1 MTTSP
6 PSAAPPESSTTNISF
21 DQPAKSKI
29 DVLDKVSIDA
39 AQAKEI
45 GLEIGEVKH
54 GFIIKT
60 VEAPGSVGPDAEL
73 SRLVSTPSAGRATEV
88 KARLGDAVKVGQVMA
103 IIKSDP
109 IGQVQSDLLQN
120 TLQAKAD
127 IKQQEVQ
134 LKLSRVTYEREKT
147 LYEEQ
152 VSAKADLQSAETQ
165 LEKDVA
171 NLSALKAKLDATIR
185 VAQERLTLLG
195 APPDSARKVIAQG
208 RIDPWVMIKA
218 PASGLVIERNINPG
232 ELNDGTKPLFNISDL
247 SEVWLFGGVF
257 EKD

>member
-1 MTTSP
+1 MSLFLFKTPKQESGKNGSSCLISLLPILSLLALAGCSTSALTTSP

-60 VEAPGSVGPDAEL
+60 VEAPGSVGRDAEL

-134 LKLSRVTYEREKT
+134 LKLSRVTY
-147 LYEEQ
+147 
-152 VSAKADLQSAETQ
+152 
-165 LEKDVA
+165 
-171 NLSALKAKLDATIR
+171 
-185 VAQERLTLLG
+185 
-195 APPDSARKVIAQG
+195 
-208 RIDPWVMIKA
+208 
-218 PASGLVIERNINPG
+218 
-232 ELNDGTKPLFNISDL
+232 
-247 SEVWLFGGVF
+247 
-257 EKD
+257 